1 MNEYARGFTRAVYFK
16 FPRQYQLPTRTASP
30 LVGNFWTYSR
40 QVRLRSVFRPL
51 YKITKRQYHDK
62 NNKKKGFG
70 SALMP
75 GVPIPLVGVGAE
87 RTETTSQTLTLHPR
101 VP

>member
-1 MNEYARGFTRAVYFK
+1 ME
-16 FPRQYQLPTRTASP
+16 SP
-30 LVGNFWTYSR
+30 VVVETGIFLTYSR

-51 YKITKRQYHDK
+51 YKITIRQYREKD
-62 NNKKKGFG
+62 NKKKGLG

-75 GVPIPLVGVGAE
+75 GVPIRLVGVGAE
-87 RTETTSQTLTLHPR
+87 RRGT